1 MDGILSKPV
10 GERFLTML
18 ERKKEKREAVVGKFK
33 LRLAVRL
40 KWVIRKLVL
49 KQPSLDST
57 TLNFSGSFQLLNF
70 FL

>member
-1 MDGILSKPV
+1 MDGILSEPV

-49 KQPSLDST
+49 KQLSLDST
-57 TLNFSGSFQLLNF
+57 ILNFSGYITFR
-70 FL
+70 

>member
-1 MDGILSKPV
+1 MDGILSEPV

-49 KQPSLDST
+49 KQLSLDST

>member
-49 KQPSLDST
+49 KQLSLDST

>member
-1 MDGILSKPV
+1 MDGILSEPV

-18 ERKKEKREAVVGKFK
+18 ERKKENREAVVGKFK

-49 KQPSLDST
+49 KQLSLDST
-57 TLNFSGSFQLLNF
+57 ILNFSGYITSR
-70 FL
+70 